1 MENLKIAK
9 LESHIYKN
17 KEAVKIL
24 IMKLLEDTV
33 HDHQAILNENLSVK
47 TSKIA
52 LWSVGIHLSS
62 KHKRWWGKAEM

>member
-17 KEAVKIL
+17 NAAEKIL
-24 IMKLLEDTV
+24 IMKLLEDIV
-33 HDHQAILNENLSVK
+33 YDHQAILNQNLSVK

-52 LWSVGIHLSS
+52 L
-62 KHKRWWGKAEM
+62 

>member
-52 LWSVGIHLSS
+52 L
-62 KHKRWWGKAEM
+62 